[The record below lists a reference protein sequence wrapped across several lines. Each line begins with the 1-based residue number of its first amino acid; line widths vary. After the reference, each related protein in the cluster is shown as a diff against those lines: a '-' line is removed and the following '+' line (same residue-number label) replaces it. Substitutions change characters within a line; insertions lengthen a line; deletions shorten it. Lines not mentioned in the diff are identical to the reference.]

1 MPIPVEL
8 HDLAFGIA
16 NSKSSSKS
24 TRRVQLRGAHPPIC
38 KQTGKRYGFVRQT
51 TSIDGLEASFLELTI
66 NQRIGKGFS
75 TTLPRKFL
83 ACTFSRWAEA
93 GERKASLDAFTGGGG
108 GILFLPSR
116 LGSR

>member
-38 KQTGKRYGFVRQT
+38 KQKVKRSYANQA
-51 TSIDGLEASFLELTI
+51 TSIDGLEASFNNT
-66 NQRIGKGFS
+66 KD
-75 TTLPRKFL
+75 LPL
-83 ACTFSRWAEA
+83 
-93 GERKASLDAFTGGGG
+93 LD
-108 GILFLPSR
+108 S
-116 LGSR
+116 